1 MRKLLITLAVLAVI
15 LIGLDIGGRIFAE
28 NKLASELG
36 KQAELTAEPTLD
48 IGGFSFLW
56 QVVDGNYE
64 HLALTLP
71 AVTVGEFDDVAADVD
86 AYGVALTIG
95 DVVGGNI
102 DSVTAEKVTVRAAVP
117 FVSLAKV
124 FDTPEVALSA
134 GESSTLLVRSTVASG
149 GRTYDI
155 TAQVT
160 PTIRKNVLYLK
171 ADKIVDSSGIPA
183 ALATTFLSG
192 LTVRYPLEGLPVTI
206 DAGQAVVV
214 GDALVLSATS
224 TDVPIGSLLQ

>member
-15 LIGLDIGGRIFAE
+15 LVGLDIGGRIFAE
-28 NKLASELG
+28 NELASELG
-36 KQAELTAEPTLD
+36 KQAELPTEPSLD

-71 AVTVGEFDDVAADVD
+71 NVTVGEFDDVAADVD

-95 DVVGGNI
+95 DVVGGSI

-117 FVSLAKV
+117 FTSLAKA
-124 FDTPEVALSA
+124 FDTPQITLSA
-134 GESSTLLVRSTVASG
+134 GDSSTLLVKSTLATG
-149 GRTYDI
+149 GRTFDI
-155 TAQVT
+155 TAQVS

-171 ADKIVDSSGIPA
+171 ADKVVDSSGIPA
-183 ALATTFLSG
+183 ALASRFLSG
-192 LTVRYPLEGLPVTI
+192 LTVQYPLEGLPVTI
-206 DAGQAVVV
+206 DAGQATVI
-214 GDALVLSATS
+214 GDSLVLSAS
-224 TDVPIGSLLQ
+224 SLDVPIGSLLQ